1 MKYVIMVSH
10 GTFAPG
16 LLSAV
21 KMMTGPREDVLATSL
36 KEDMSADEFQASFK
50 TLIEPIHSGDVI
62 ILLADILSGSPFT
75 KSLEVLSE
83 KGFLKDTIVI
93 TGMNMPMAV
102 TAVLQKDN
110 MDDRKELT
118 DMIVN
123 EGKEGVTV
131 FSTEEDK
138 DTDEDI

>member
-1 MKYVIMVSH
+1 MVSH

-16 LLSAV
+16 LLSATQ
-21 KMMTGPREDVLATSL
+21 MMTGPREDVLATSL
-36 KEDMSADEFQASFK
+36 KEDMSADEFQANFR
-50 TLIEPIHSGDVI
+50 TLVEPIKAGDTI

-110 MDDRKELT
+110 IDDRKELT
-118 DMIVN
+118 ETIEN
-123 EGKEGVTV
+123 EGKAGVTV

-138 DTDEDI
+138 NEEEDI